1 MTEKVWAII
10 DDIRT
15 LNCELIARTARD
27 GIQMV
32 IDNFDRIECLCLD
45 NDLGELVEGYDVLCN
60 LFYMDKVPN
69 KVQLVTSN
77 PVAQGKM
84 SKLLQSNGYKTID
97 NRNFTKVIE

>member
-15 LNCELIARTARD
+15 LNCELVARTARD

-32 IDNFDRIECLCLD
+32 VDNFDNIECLCLD
-45 NDLGELVEGYDVLCN
+45 NDLGEVVEGYDVLCH
-60 LFYMDKVPN
+60 LMYMNKVPD

-77 PVAQGKM
+77 PVAQQKM
-84 SKLLQSNGYKTID
+84 GKLLQSNGYKTID
-97 NRNFTKVIE
+97 NRNFTLFHE